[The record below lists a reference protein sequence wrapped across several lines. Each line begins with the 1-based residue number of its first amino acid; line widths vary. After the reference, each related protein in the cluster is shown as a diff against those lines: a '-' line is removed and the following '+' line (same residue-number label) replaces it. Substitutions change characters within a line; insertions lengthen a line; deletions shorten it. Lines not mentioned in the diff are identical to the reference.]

1 MGRRMLI
8 LAVLAAGLFGAAGF
22 LSAADDGSVV
32 VLDTAGTWRMHQV
45 MMPPLVATGT
55 ELKPMV
61 TTGGSGMRGG
71 GFWQKL
77 LGKETAPPPQDWT
90 KTDLDDSTWVQGTA
104 AAYCHSPY
112 LARLCLRSEFTVT
125 EAAKVKGLKLSLGY
139 SGGVVVSVNGQEVA
153 RKDIKAGSA
162 VADAYPKDVF
172 VKADGKLISLRG
184 MEYIVQ
190 QDKLRP
196 EIKDRIAQRT
206 RTLEAAIPG
215 EALQAGVNVLAIE
228 VVRAPYDQAIGEQM
242 AVLDS
247 HGTFNVLDLSW
258 NTCELKHV
266 QLRAATAEGLVPNAV
281 RPAGLQIWN
290 SDPLA
295 VDFDLDFGSQA
306 EPLRPVRLVGARS
319 GTYSGKV
326 VVGSDQALKGL
337 VAAPAG
343 DLSGPGGTI
352 PAANVRIR
360 YALPWSSVPLA
371 NGASFEPTPYPAEAL
386 SLMALAEKPLDE
398 VAVYAKQVQ
407 QEELDPEQM
416 WRYKKWGLGNLL
428 LLRTP
433 HQPKSVFGA
442 VVPVWI
448 TVKIPAEAKPGTYAG
463 RVTVQVAGKKLADVP
478 LEVTVIDWTLPDPQ
492 NFRTWVELIQAPDTT
507 AVEYGLPLWSS
518 RHWEMIERSLKLVG
532 DLGSKVVYIPLIA
545 ESNAGN
551 AESMVRWIDKG
562 GGKYEY
568 DFSIMERYLDAVEKN
583 MGRPKF
589 VVFNVWDRYLIRE
602 GNLRRKKDSLKLA
615 QDGPIVTVLKA
626 DGKTENITLPDYPEP
641 ESKALWQPLFTEL
654 RKRMAKRNLEGAMA
668 LGMVS
673 DFWASK
679 EQAAFLKEVSGGLSW
694 VNASHY
700 YQKTFHDGLA
710 GFVYQ
715 ATYFSAR
722 HAYGKLMHGWKE
734 QPEITAAF
742 ERVGLDG
749 YSMSKWRILAEESV
763 TGNVR
768 GIGRLGADTWY
779 AVKDKNGKRI
789 GRVWSRFPAADWG
802 YLNCN
807 SSTLAAGP
815 DGPVASQRYEA
826 LREGLEE
833 CEAIVVLDEALTDAA
848 LRARIG
854 DDLAGRCE
862 KLLAER
868 NDCMWRSIIS
878 WQCGPKYNLDPTGW
892 RETATP
898 TGHTWFVGSL
908 WQQRSAELYTLA
920 GEVTR
925 ALKK

>member
-1 MGRRMLI
+1 MVNRMAALA
-8 LAVLAAGLFGAAGF
+8 AVLVSLFGMVGLA
-22 LSAADDGSVV
+22 SAADDGSVV
-32 VLDTAGTWRMHQV
+32 VLDTAGTWRMHHE
-45 MMPPLVATGT
+45 MKPPLVGTGAA
-55 ELKPMV
+55 LKPMV

-71 GFWQKL
+71 GFWQAL
-77 LGKETAPPPQDWT
+77 LSKETAPPPQDWT
-90 KTDLDDSTWVQGTA
+90 KIDLDDSTWVQGTA
-104 AAYCHSPY
+104 AAFCHSPF

-125 EAAKVKGLKLSLGY
+125 DPARVKGLKLSLGY
-139 SGGVVVSVNGQEVA
+139 HGGAIVRVNGKEIA
-153 RKDIKAGSA
+153 RKDIQAGA
-162 VADAYPKDVF
+162 TVADDYPKDVF
-172 VKADGKLISLRG
+172 VQADGTLISLRG
-184 MEYIVQ
+184 LEHILQ
-190 QDKLRP
+190 QDKLAP
-196 EIKDRIAQRT
+196 EIKERITRRT
-206 RTLEAAIPG
+206 RTLEATIPA
-215 EALQAGVNVLAIE
+215 EALRAGVNVLAIE
-228 VVRAPYDQAIGEQM
+228 VVRAPYHPVLSEQL

-258 NTCELKHV
+258 NTCELRHV
-266 QLRAATAEGLVPNAV
+266 QLRAATADGLVPNAT
-281 RPAGLQIWN
+281 RPSGVQVWN

-306 EPLRPVRLVGARS
+306 EPLRAVRLVGARN

-326 VVGSDQALKGL
+326 VAGSDRALRGL
-337 VAAPAG
+337 TASPAG
-343 DLSGPGGTI
+343 DLTGPGGTI
-352 PAANVRIR
+352 PASAIRIR
-360 YALPWSSVPLA
+360 YGLPWSSVPLA
-371 NGASFEPTPYPAEAL
+371 NSLSYEPIPYAADAAA
-386 SLMALAEKPLDE
+386 LMALAEKPLDE
-398 VAVYAKQVQ
+398 VAVYAKPVQ
-407 QEELDPEQM
+407 QEKLNPQDVG
-416 WRYKKWGLGNLL
+416 RYKKYGLGNLL
-428 LLRTP
+428 RLTTP
-433 HQPKSVFGA
+433 QPVPPVFGA

-448 TVKIPAEAKPGTYAG
+448 TVKIPAAAKPGTYAG
-463 RVTVQVAGKKLADVP
+463 TVTVQAAGKKVAEVP
-478 LEVTVIDWTLPDPQ
+478 VEITVIDWSLPDPKD
-492 NFRTWVELIQAPDTT
+492 FRTWVELIQAPDTT
-507 AVEYGLPLWSS
+507 AMEYKLPLWSS
-518 RHWEMIERSLKLVG
+518 RHWEMIEQSLKLVG

-551 AESMVRWIDKG
+551 AESMVRWVAKG
-562 GGKYEY
+562 GGRYEY
-568 DFSIMERYLDAVEKN
+568 DFTIMERYLDAVEKN

-615 QDGPIVTVLKA
+615 TDGPIVTVRKA
-626 DGKTENITLPDYPEP
+626 DGSTENITLPDYPDP
-641 ESKALWQPLFTEL
+641 ESKALWQPLFKEL
-654 RKRMAKRNLEGAMA
+654 RQRMAKRGLEGAMA

-679 EQAAFLKEVSGGLSW
+679 EQAGFLKEVSGGLSW
-694 VNASHY
+694 INASHY

-722 HAYGKLMHGWKE
+722 HAYGALLHGWKE

-742 ERVGLDG
+742 ERVSLDS
-749 YSMSKWRILAEESV
+749 YSLSKWRILAEQAV

-768 GIGRLGADTWY
+768 GIGRLGADTWNV
-779 AVKDKNGKRI
+779 VKDKSGRRI
-789 GRVWSRFPAADWG
+789 GRAWSRFPAADWG

-826 LREGLEE
+826 LREGLQE
-833 CEAIVVLDEALTDAA
+833 CEALVVVDEALSEAA
-848 LRARIG
+848 LRAKLG
-854 DDLAGRCE
+854 DELAGRCE

-878 WQCGPKYNLDPTGW
+878 WQSGPKYYLDPTGW

-925 ALKK
+925 ALRQ